1 MQRMNEYRFYQLG
14 ATLER
19 LKDVTETTL
28 LSDAILPCVAA
39 QSTLEALLTGPVS
52 LRVCRQ
58 NVQELLSAIEHI
70 LLPPA
75 GHKNELTKP
84 VRYSGALR
92 VASAVTELSAVLE
105 AECRTLDT
113 CAVSQKGA
121 YSTPLL
127 IDHAEILIPESTR
140 EKLDGVAIDDIRQ
153 AGRCLAFDLPTA
165 AGFHLFRAVESV
177 MHVLYDQVKGKLQKH
192 NKPKTWF
199 NYVEK
204 LKEAQVTS
212 SVTDLL
218 NNIRGN
224 YRNPVAHP
232 KVTLTSDDAIVLLPL
247 GVMAIQKMVE
257 AMRTNDAKKSQQ
269 DNQAGGDASR
279 NSSESPVEELNPEL
293 QREQCI

>member
-1 MQRMNEYRFYQLG
+1 M
-14 ATLER
+14 
-19 LKDVTETTL
+19 
-28 LSDAILPCVAA
+28 
-39 QSTLEALLTGPVS
+39 
-52 LRVCRQ
+52 
-58 NVQELLSAIEHI
+58 QELLSAIEHI
-70 LLPPA
+70 LMPPA
-75 GHKNELTKP
+75 GQKNELTKP
-84 VRYSGALR
+84 VRYSGAIR
-92 VASAVTELSAVLE
+92 IASAITELSTVLE

-113 CAVSQKGA
+113 YAVSQKGA

-140 EKLDGVAIDDIRQ
+140 EKLGGVAIDDIRQ

-177 MHVLYDQVKGKLQKH
+177 MHVLYDQVKRRLQKH

-199 NYVEK
+199 SYVEK

-218 NNIRGN
+218 NSIRGH

-232 KVTLTSDDAIVLLPL
+232 DVTLTSDDAIVLLPL

-257 AMRTNDAKKSQQ
+257 AMPTNDSTASQQ
-269 DNQAGGDASR
+269 DSGLAEDTL
-279 NSSESPVEELNPEL
+279 ESHS
-293 QREQCI
+293 QRK